1 MSYLQEN
8 WEVGVWSSATPENV
22 ERMLTFLGM
31 KGVQGTNAKAAL
43 RLAAGALG
51 KEAKGDEKKEK
62 EQMKLKVVWA
72 RDTLGLSS
80 SEYSKSKS
88 SPFPSRPF
96 LGPFFSCRLTP
107 LPLPRGF

>member
-1 MSYLQEN
+1 MMSYLKER

-31 KGVQGTNAKAAL
+31 RGVQETNAKAAL
-43 RLAAGALG
+43 RIAAGAAG

-80 SEYSKSKS
+80 AEYSESKTGTCLFPFRVSRLVLLHS
-88 SPFPSRPF
+88 SR
-96 LGPFFSCRLTP
+96 
-107 LPLPRGF
+107 